1 MLVSRRDGAE
11 DIPEG
16 KGTDTMRTPSL
27 VVEKAR
33 QLAAAGHH
41 AEVVDY
47 LGTQAESELEG
58 SPSLA
63 LLYGTAHARL
73 GRHDEGLRWLDMA
86 LDQARKQDEQAVER
100 HALNARGAVAL
111 VSGRLDEAADY
122 FTQALMAASRDG
134 DLATTGRC
142 SNNLGIISNL
152 RGRHA
157 EAIGS
162 WEIAVAAFERAGLP
176 QGVAE
181 CHHNL
186 GITYREQ
193 GALDRAVAEADR
205 ALAQAEAAGDR
216 ALRALALRGRV
227 EIRVVAGEL
236 EAARRDLDQVR
247 EMRGRMPNPVSE
259 AEDLRVA
266 ALVLAAEGDVAAA
279 ERTLRDVIA
288 RAETHRRPQLQ
299 AEATRDLAILLR
311 RTGRH
316 VEAQAA
322 ARAAKAVFAQLG
334 AEAEIR
340 NLAAQEWGD
349 DFSAELRGSLASLH
363 AAQELA
369 DAGRYPELLTYLAG
383 RSASELEQS
392 PMLALLNSI
401 GHSRLGRLDL
411 GQQWALVALSR
422 ARVLGDRRLELRA
435 LNVCGAIALERGGI
449 DQATLFFT
457 RAQEEA
463 MQDNDMATLG
473 RCANNLGI
481 IANMQGD
488 YPRAVGAY
496 TRAIAAYQAAR
507 HDRGIAES
515 QHNLAITYR
524 EQGHLDLA
532 MQAADAAVR
541 EAGRLGDERLTA
553 QALAGRAEI
562 RVMRGESGLAV
573 LEVERALAVHREL
586 KDAIR
591 ETEDLRILALA
602 LGVAGKTQD
611 AEDTLRKVIER
622 ATEHVRP
629 LLVAS
634 AQRDLA
640 YLLAREGDV
649 AAAKQTARAA
659 RATFHRLGAMVD
671 VEKLDALLAHP
682 DLGTPELRR
691 AQPENPPTPAD
702 RGAAMR
708 NRDRSIP
715 KNETLGQS

>member
-1 MLVSRRDGAE
+1 MSAA
-11 DIPEG
+11 
-16 KGTDTMRTPSL
+16 SL
-27 VVEKAR
+27 VVDKAR

-41 AEVVDY
+41 AEVVEY
-47 LGTQAESELEG
+47 LGTQAESALED

-73 GRHDEGLRWLDMA
+73 GRNDEGLRWLDKA

-142 SNNLGIISNL
+142 SNNLGIISHL

-162 WEIAVAAFERAGLP
+162 WEIAVAAFQRAGLG

-181 CHHNL
+181 CYHNL
-186 GITYREQ
+186 GLTYREQ
-193 GALDRAVAEADR
+193 GALDRALVEADR
-205 ALAQAEAAGDR
+205 AVAEAEAAGDR
-216 ALRALALRGRV
+216 TLRALALRGRA
-227 EIRVVAGEL
+227 EIRVVSGEL
-236 EAARRDLDQVR
+236 EAARHDLDQVR
-247 EMRGRMPNPVSE
+247 EIRGRLPNPISE

-266 ALVLAAEGDVAAA
+266 ALVLVAEGNPAAA
-279 ERTLRDVIA
+279 EQALRDVIG
-288 RAETHRRPQLQ
+288 RAEMHRRPQLQ
-299 AEATRDLAILLR
+299 AEATRDLAIVLR

-316 VEAQAA
+316 AEAQAA

-349 DFSAELRGSLASLH
+349 DFAAELRGSLASLH

-369 DAGRYPELLTYLAG
+369 DAGRYTELLAYLG
-383 RSASELEQS
+383 ERSPNEIEQS

-515 QHNLAITYR
+515 QHNLGITYR

-541 EAGRLGDERLTA
+541 EAGRLGDQRLTA
-553 QALAGRAEI
+553 QALSGRAEI

-573 LEVERALAVHREL
+573 LEAERALVVHREL

-602 LGVAGKTQD
+602 LGVAGKPQD
-611 AEDTLRKVIER
+611 AEDTLREVIDR
-622 ATEHVRP
+622 ATEHARP

-640 YLLAREGDV
+640 YLLAREGEV
-649 AAAKQTARAA
+649 TAAKQLARAA
-659 RATFHRLGAMVD
+659 RATFHRLGAKVD
-671 VEKLDALLAHP
+671 VEKLDALLTHP
-682 DLGTPELRR
+682 EFGTPDLRR
-691 AQPENPPTPAD
+691 AQSENPPSVSDPGT
-702 RGAAMR
+702 AMR
-708 NRDRSIP
+708 NRERSVP
-715 KNETLGQS
+715 KNDTLGQS

>member
-1 MLVSRRDGAE
+1 MHAS
-11 DIPEG
+11 
-16 KGTDTMRTPSL
+16 SL
-27 VVEKAR
+27 VVEKAQ

-41 AEVVDY
+41 AEVVEY
-47 LGTQAESELEG
+47 LGTQAESELED

-73 GRHDEGLRWLDMA
+73 GRNDEGLRWLDKA

-142 SNNLGIISNL
+142 SNNLGIISHL

-162 WEIAVAAFERAGLP
+162 WEIAVAAFERAGLK

-186 GITYREQ
+186 GLTYREQ
-193 GALDRAVAEADR
+193 GALDRALAEADR
-205 ALAQAEAAGDR
+205 AVAEAEAAGDR
-216 ALRALALRGRV
+216 TLRALALRGRA
-227 EIRVVAGEL
+227 EIRVISGEL
-236 EAARRDLDQVR
+236 EAARQDLDQVR
-247 EMRGRMPNPVSE
+247 EIRGPLPNPISE

-266 ALVLAAEGDVAAA
+266 ALVLVAEGNLAAA
-279 ERTLRDVIA
+279 EQALRDVIA
-288 RAETHRRPQLQ
+288 RAEAYRRPQLQ
-299 AEATRDLAILLR
+299 AEASRDLAIVLR
-311 RTGRH
+311 RSGRH
-316 VEAQAA
+316 AEAKAA

-369 DAGRYPELLTYLAG
+369 DAGRYTELLTYLGG
-383 RSASELEQS
+383 RSPNELEQS

-411 GQQWALVALSR
+411 GQQWSLVALSR

-507 HDRGIAES
+507 YDRGIAES
-515 QHNLAITYR
+515 QHNLGITYR

-541 EAGRLGDERLTA
+541 EAGRLGDQRLTA
-553 QALAGRAEI
+553 QALSGRAEI

-573 LEVERALAVHREL
+573 LEAERALAVHREL

-611 AEDTLRKVIER
+611 AEDTLHEVIDR
-622 ATEHVRP
+622 ATQHARP

-649 AAAKQTARAA
+649 AAAKRMARAA
-659 RATFHRLGAMVD
+659 RATFHTLGAKVD
-671 VEKLDALLAHP
+671 VEKLDALLTHP
-682 DLGTPELRR
+682 DFGTPDMRR
-691 AQPENPPTPAD
+691 AQAGNPPSVSDPGVAL
-702 RGAAMR
+702 G
-708 NRDRSIP
+708 NRERSVP
-715 KNETLGQS
+715 KNDTLGRS